1 MDDHV
6 VHMSRLSNREKILE
20 EGLKVVHERG
30 FAASSVRDIVSAA
43 GVPLGSF
50 SNHFA
55 SKEAFGKEVIE
66 RYFANSQTVMRD
78 TLRNDAKPPLA
89 RLKEYI
95 AQSKTKEACGG
106 DQGCLL
112 GNLTAETGG
121 AADAMRLRL
130 NEIFAEVGEAV
141 AYCLEAA
148 VRAGELAADLDCRE
162 VARFIVSSHQG
173 AILLAK
179 AEHSPAPIAR
189 LEHMLFSV
197 VLRPLH

>member
-1 MDDHV
+1 M
-6 VHMSRLSNREKILE
+6 
-20 EGLKVVHERG
+20 KVVHERG
-30 FAASSVRDIVSAA
+30 FASSSVRDIVTAA

-50 SNHFA
+50 SNHFT
-55 SKEAFGKEVIE
+55 SKEAFGREVVE
-66 RYFANSQTVMRD
+66 RYFANSQNVMRD
-78 TLRNDAKPPLA
+78 TLRNDAKLPLA

-95 AQSKTKEACGG
+95 ALSKTKESCGG

-112 GNLTAETGG
+112 GNLTAETGRAG
-121 AADAMRLRL
+121 DTMRQRL
-130 NEIFAEVGEAV
+130 NEIFAEMADAV

-148 VRAGELAADLDCRE
+148 VKAGEVASNLDCEE

-179 AEHSPAPIAR
+179 AEHSPEPIGR

-197 VLRPLH
+197 ILRP

>member
-1 MDDHV
+1 MN
-6 VHMSRLSNREKILE
+6 VHIGSMSRPSNREKILE

-30 FAASSVRDIVSAA
+30 FASSSVRDIISAA

-55 SKEAFGKEVIE
+55 SKEAFGKEIIE
-66 RYFANSQTVMRD
+66 RYFANSQIVMQE
-78 TLRNDAKPPLA
+78 TLYNDAKPPLA
-89 RLKEYI
+89 RLREYVALSKSKE
-95 AQSKTKEACGG
+95 SCGG

-121 AADAMRLRL
+121 AGNALRERL
-130 NEIFAEVGEAV
+130 NEIFAEVSDAV
-141 AYCLEAA
+141 AYCLRAA
-148 VRAGELAADLDCRE
+148 VQAGELAADLDCQE

-179 AEHSPAPIAR
+179 AEHSPAPIER
-189 LEHMLFSV
+189 FEHILFSV
-197 VLRPLH
+197 ILRP

>member
-1 MDDHV
+1 MA
-6 VHMSRLSNREKILE
+6 RPSNREKILE

-30 FAASSVRDIVSAA
+30 FAASSVRDIVVAA

-55 SKEAFGKEVIE
+55 SKEAFGKEVVE
-66 RYFANSQTVMRD
+66 RYFANSQTVMQD
-78 TLRNDAKPPLA
+78 TLRNDAKPPLG
-89 RLKEYI
+89 RLREYV
-95 AQSKTKEACGG
+95 ALSKTKESCGG

-121 AADAMRLRL
+121 DCDPMRERL
-130 NEIFAEVGEAV
+130 NEIFTETADAL
-141 AYCLEAA
+141 AYCLQAA
-148 VRAGELAADLDCRE
+148 VTAGEVSADLDCSN

-179 AEHSPAPIAR
+179 AEHSPAPISR
-189 LEHMLFSV
+189 FEDILFSV
-197 VLRPLH
+197 ILRPAH